1 MTTQRRR
8 RALAAL
14 ALTLLL
20 VACGTNDEAAESAAP
35 VEGPASGELTVW
47 AMGAEGEALGV
58 LAEAFTAEN
67 PEVTVNV
74 TPIAWDV
81 AHDRLITAIAGNE
94 TPDVTQLGST
104 WAGEFAGTGAL
115 EPVPDT
121 IDSGAFFDGIWET
134 NLVED
139 TAYGVPWY
147 VETRLLYYRTD
158 IAEAAGIT
166 EPPTTWDELFTMAQ
180 AMKEEGG
187 AENGISLTVGTGS
200 WQNYLPF
207 VWSNG
212 GDVTA
217 EDGTFSLDSPEAV
230 EALEYYDSFFEAGLV
245 SPQPEGFDI
254 TPAFVQGTYPMF
266 FSGPWHL
273 ALVEEAGG
281 EDFADKWAI
290 APMPA
295 GDSATS
301 FVGGSNLAVFEG
313 SENRDAAWK
322 FVEFLTR
329 PEIQAQWFAEVGAL
343 PSVESAWEEEALS
356 GDEQLST
363 FGEQLQDAK
372 SPPSIS
378 TWEEVASTI
387 DDQVEQVTQGD
398 TPPADGAAAMQES
411 AVSIGTGGE

>member
-1 MTTQRRR
+1 MTTHRR

-20 VACGTNDEAAESAAP
+20 VACGTNDEATESAAP
-35 VEGPASGELTVW
+35 AEGPASGELTVW

-58 LAEAFTAEN
+58 LAEAFTEEN
-67 PEVTVNV
+67 PDVTVNV

-81 AHDRLITAIAGNE
+81 AHDRLITAIAGDA
-94 TPDVTQLGST
+94 TPDVSQLGST
-104 WAGEFAGTGAL
+104 WAGEFAETGAL
-115 EPVPDT
+115 EPVPDS
-121 IDSGAFFDGIWET
+121 IDSEAFFEGIWDT

-166 EPPTTWDELFTMAQ
+166 EPPSTWDELFTMAQ

-217 EDGTFSLDSPEAV
+217 EDGSFSLDSPEAV

-254 TPAFVQGTYPMF
+254 TPAFVQGSYPMF

-273 ALVEEAGG
+273 ALIEEAGG
-281 EDFADKWAI
+281 EDFADQWAI
-290 APMPA
+290 APMPT

-313 SENRDAAWK
+313 SDNRDAAWK
-322 FVEFLTR
+322 FIEFLTQ
-329 PEIQAQWFAEVGAL
+329 PEVQAQWFDQVGAL
-343 PSVESAWEEEALS
+343 PSVQSAWDSESLS
-356 GDEQLST
+356 GDEQLAV
-363 FGEQLQDAK
+363 FGQQLEDAK
-372 SPPSIS
+372 SPPSIP
-378 TWEEVASTI
+378 TWEELAATI
-387 DDQVEQVTQGD
+387 DDQVEQVTAGD
-398 TPPADGAAAMQES
+398 APPADAAAAMQE
-411 AVSIGTGGE
+411 AAESIGTGGE

>member
-1 MTTQRRR
+1 MTTHRR

-20 VACGTNDEAAESAAP
+20 VACGTNDEATESAAP
-35 VEGPASGELTVW
+35 AEGPASGELTVW

-58 LAEAFTAEN
+58 LAEAFTEEN
-67 PEVTVNV
+67 PDVTVNV

-94 TPDVTQLGST
+94 TPDVSQLGST
-104 WAGEFAGTGAL
+104 WAGEFAETGAL
-115 EPVPDT
+115 EPVPDS
-121 IDSGAFFDGIWET
+121 IDSEAFFEGIWDT

-166 EPPTTWDELFTMAQ
+166 EPPSTWDELFTMAQ

-217 EDGTFSLDSPEAV
+217 EDGSFSLDSPEAV

-254 TPAFVQGTYPMF
+254 TPAFVQGSYPMF

-273 ALVEEAGG
+273 ALIEEAGG
-281 EDFADKWAI
+281 EDFADQWAI
-290 APMPA
+290 APMPT

-313 SENRDAAWK
+313 SDNRDAAWK
-322 FVEFLTR
+322 FIEFLTQ
-329 PEIQAQWFAEVGAL
+329 PEVQAQWFDQVGAL
-343 PSVESAWEEEALS
+343 PSVQSAWDSESLS
-356 GDEQLST
+356 GDEQLAV
-363 FGEQLQDAK
+363 FGQQLEDAK
-372 SPPSIS
+372 SPPSIP
-378 TWEEVASTI
+378 TWEELAATI
-387 DDQVEQVTQGD
+387 DDQVEQVTAGD
-398 TPPADGAAAMQES
+398 APPADAAAAMQE
-411 AVSIGTGGE
+411 AAESIGTGGE